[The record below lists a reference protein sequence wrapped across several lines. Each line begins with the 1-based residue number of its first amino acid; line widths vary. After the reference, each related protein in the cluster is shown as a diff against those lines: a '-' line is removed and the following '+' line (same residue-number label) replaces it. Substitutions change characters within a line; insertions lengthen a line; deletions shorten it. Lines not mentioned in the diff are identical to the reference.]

1 MLNSNISNESAQGF
15 GEWLRESNYA
25 FIYKTMA
32 GIFNTVEPWIDEK
45 IINEM
50 LKDVTEIDRHITE
63 FFLLGYAKDK
73 KLLKKILGDRNL
85 EFLCETGFAS
95 DVEGLIEPQG
105 FVILPIDDLFLIVSL
120 PSCYS
125 NAKKRMSDIYIGS
138 DSTKLMKY
146 IKRDSYDSV
155 LDLCAGSG
163 VQGLNIIEN
172 AEKVVEVELND
183 VAYNA
188 AILNG
193 KINGISP
200 KKYEVRKSNLYQM
213 VPEQFDCIISNP
225 PFVPVPENI
234 VFPLC
239 GDGGEDGLDLV
250 RKIISGYTQHL
261 KPFGKAYMVLEC
273 IGDEEGPYV
282 VKCMKEILKSGSI
295 NVSLINRQ
303 QIEFQADASAK
314 IAIEIYKDP
323 ENYNNYYN
331 AWMDMFNRT
340 GATYIYPVVVEYI
353 NNGKPLE
360 INIIRNYNKWA
371 LDSKFEL
378 APDVAIVKKEKD
390 FYEVTVNGVGRAAFD
405 EEVKHL
411 IEDMP
416 GKKLREYLDTEDNP
430 RINISKIKSLLNTVN
445 GLEAKGIIIPK

>member
-1 MLNSNISNESAQGF
+1 
-15 GEWLRESNYA
+15 
-25 FIYKTMA
+25 
-32 GIFNTVEPWIDEK
+32 
-45 IINEM
+45 
-50 LKDVTEIDRHITE
+50 
-63 FFLLGYAKDK
+63 
-73 KLLKKILGDRNL
+73 
-85 EFLCETGFAS
+85 
-95 DVEGLIEPQG
+95 
-105 FVILPIDDLFLIVSL
+105 
-120 PSCYS
+120 
-125 NAKKRMSDIYIGS
+125 
-138 DSTKLMKY
+138 
-146 IKRDSYDSV
+146 
-155 LDLCAGSG
+155 
-163 VQGLNIIEN
+163 
-172 AEKVVEVELND
+172 
-183 VAYNA
+183 
-188 AILNG
+188 
-193 KINGISP
+193 
-200 KKYEVRKSNLYQM
+200 
-213 VPEQFDCIISNP
+213 
-225 PFVPVPENI
+225 
-234 VFPLC
+234 
-239 GDGGEDGLDLV
+239 
-250 RKIISGYTQHL
+250 
-261 KPFGKAYMVLEC
+261 
-273 IGDEEGPYV
+273 
-282 VKCMKEILKSGSI
+282 MKEILKSGSI